1 MRLDK
6 LLADMQ
12 IGTRNEVKRYIRQG
26 NVTVNGSC
34 RVQPK
39 QQVNPMEQEI
49 CCFGKPLT
57 YQKYAYYMFHK
68 PGGCV
73 TARKDQKY
81 KTVMDYIPKS
91 HSGLSPVGRLDL
103 DTEGL
108 LLITNDGALSH
119 NLLSPA
125 KHVKKIYEVRIDGIV
140 TEEDAALF
148 AVGVEIGDSTKTKP
162 AKLIIKKS
170 APVSEV
176 EITITEGRY
185 HQIKRMFQAVG
196 KEVVYLKRIGMGN
209 LKLDE
214 TLSPGAYRELTAQ
227 EVALLKE
234 QGETYV

>member
-1 MRLDK
+1 M
-6 LLADMQ
+6 
-12 IGTRNEVKRYIRQG
+12 
-26 NVTVNGSC
+26 
-34 RVQPK
+34 
-39 QQVNPMEQEI
+39 
-49 CCFGKPLT
+49 
-57 YQKYAYYMFHK
+57 
-68 PGGCV
+68 
-73 TARKDQKY
+73 
-81 KTVMDYIPKS
+81 
-91 HSGLSPVGRLDL
+91 
-103 DTEGL
+103 
-108 LLITNDGALSH
+108 
-119 NLLSPA
+119 
-125 KHVKKIYEVRIDGIV
+125 
-140 TEEDAALF
+140 F